1 MRMVLR
7 IAVVGASGYAGGEA
21 LRLLVGHPEVEIT
34 ALTASSSAGS
44 KLADHHPHLGPLAA
58 RTLSPTEPAQ
68 LLDNDAIVM
77 ALPHG
82 ASGSLTAE
90 LDALGYQGVVLDCG
104 ADHRLTD
111 AEAWRRWYG
120 GQHPGAWTYG
130 MPELLHAGEAAP
142 RQQRALLRATRR
154 IAVPGCNVTAVTL
167 ATQAAVAASLVDAT
181 RLSAVLAVGYSG
193 AGKTLR
199 PHLLASQAV
208 GNIVPYAVGGSH
220 RHIPEIE
227 QNLQVAGASA
237 PRVSFT
243 PVLVPVSRGIL
254 ATVTAPLTP
263 GADAAALH
271 AATAQC
277 YQDEAL
283 VELLPLGQWPTTGPV
298 IGTGRTQVAVGVD
311 ERAGVAVMQSA
322 LDNLG
327 KGTAGAALQCL
338 NLAVG
343 LPETTAVPQIGVAP

>member
-1 MRMVLR
+1 MMLR
-7 IAVVGASGYAGGEA
+7 IAVVGASGYAGGEV
-21 LRLLVGHPEVEIT
+21 LRVLLSHPQVEIT
-34 ALTASSSAGS
+34 SLTAATSAGS

-58 RTLSPTEPAQ
+58 RSLESSEPAQ

-111 AEAWRRWYG
+111 AEAWQQWYG
-120 GQHPGAWTYG
+120 GPYPGAWTYG
-130 MPELLHAGEAAP
+130 LPELLHAGETCP
-142 RQQRALLRATRR
+142 RQQRELLRASRR

-167 ATQAAVAASLVDAT
+167 ATQAAVAADLIDAT
-181 RLSAVLAVGYSG
+181 RLTAVLAVGYSG

-199 PHLLASQAV
+199 PHLLASQAL

-227 QNLQVAGASA
+227 QNLQVVGAAA

-254 ATVTAPLTP
+254 ATITAPLSP
-263 GADAAALH
+263 GVDAAALH
-271 AATAQC
+271 AATTQC

-283 VELLPLGQWPTTGPV
+283 VEVLPLGQWPTTGPV
-298 IGTGRTQVAVGVD
+298 VGTGRAQLAVGVD
-311 ERAGVAVMQSA
+311 QRAGVALMQAA

-327 KGTAGAALQCL
+327 KGTAGAAVQCL
-338 NLAVG
+338 NLAAG
-343 LPETTAVPQIGVAP
+343 LPETTAVAQIGVAP